1 MWPPSPGATSS
12 DPVRHEVEGTGA
24 DAIDARHFF
33 WKVDAHE
40 RIEHTAGIVAAA
52 SPTIIF
58 CKTRHGVDRLAR
70 HLENRGM
77 PVAPIHGGRSQ
88 VQRDRALS
96 GFARG
101 QVRALVATDVAARG
115 IHVDGVACVVHFD
128 PPTDAKDYMHRSG
141 RTARV
146 GASGVVVSLVSP
158 DQVHD
163 SRRMQGRLG
172 LSGAVYPIDLGSLEE
187 GGERIDPTRAP
198 GGVAHQSALI
208 TPQDARRFGARRR
221 SGGRRP
227 SSAGRVRH

>member
-1 MWPPSPGATSS
+1 M
-12 DPVRHEVEGTGA
+12 
-24 DAIDARHFF
+24 DAQ
-33 WKVDAHE
+33 E

-70 HLENRGM
+70 HLEHRGL

-158 DQVHD
+158 DQV
-163 SRRMQGRLG
+163 SRVAPDAGPPGPQRRWCAPSTWRAWKRAASASTRRGPRE
-172 LSGAVYPIDLGSLEE
+172 A
-187 GGERIDPTRAP
+187 RPTRAC
-198 GGVAHQSALI
+198 
-208 TPQDARRFGARRR
+208 
-221 SGGRRP
+221 
-227 SSAGRVRH
+227 